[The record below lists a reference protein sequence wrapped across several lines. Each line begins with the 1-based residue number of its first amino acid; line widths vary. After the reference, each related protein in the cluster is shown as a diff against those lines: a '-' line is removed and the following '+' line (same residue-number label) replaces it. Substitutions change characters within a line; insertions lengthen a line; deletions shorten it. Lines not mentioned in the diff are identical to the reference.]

1 MNKTNTASK
10 QPFEKEPSVTSHLM
24 KKHISLLFCI
34 LAIATSCRHHS
45 ESEGKAI
52 FRYNE
57 AAGIS
62 TLDPA
67 FAKDQALIWAT
78 SQIYNGLVRLDTNL
92 NVEPCIAKKWDISS
106 DGLTYTFTLR
116 EDVYFHKNPLFNNAD
131 STRKITASDFVYSL
145 NRILDPQ
152 VASPGL
158 WIFAHLAT
166 NGFSAP
172 NDSTFIVK
180 LKEPFAP
187 MLSLL
192 SMPYCSVVPHE
203 VADHYGSDFRNHPCG
218 TGPFQFQYWKEG
230 VKLVL
235 RKNPNYFEYDTVF
248 DTEMN
253 PTAINRLPYLDA
265 IAVTFIID
273 KQTAFLEF
281 VKGNLDFM
289 NSLDAS
295 YKDEILTRT
304 GQLKSKYADRID
316 MLSIPFLNTEYLG
329 FLMDGKNQIPKAV
342 RQAIN
347 YGFDRRKMMKY
358 MRNNVGLPGC
368 KGMIPAGLPGYDTA
382 AGYGYNYDPD
392 KARHLLAD
400 AGYPNG
406 DGLPAISLATTS
418 SYLDLCKYIQ
428 QQLSIVGIDIKLDV
442 NPPAALREQ
451 MAQGKSPW
459 FRGSWIADY
468 PDAENYMTL
477 FYSPNH
483 SPNGPN
489 YTHFSSKAFD
499 RLYKASLS
507 ETDPSVRLRLYR
519 QMDSLVMDEAPV
531 VVLYYDQ
538 ILHFTH
544 KNISGMRTNAMNALD
559 LRYTKKEL

>member
-1 MNKTNTASK
+1 MSNK
-10 QPFEKEPSVTSHLM
+10 
-24 KKHISLLFCI
+24 LFLRI
-34 LAIATSCRHHS
+34 AAVSTLAIWLAACGRSN
-45 ESEGKAI
+45 EGEGKAI

-57 AAGIS
+57 SAGIS

-78 SQIYNGLVRLDTNL
+78 SQIFNGLVRLDSNL
-92 NVEPCIAKKWDISS
+92 NVEPCIAKRWSVSS

-116 EDVYFHKNPLFNNAD
+116 DDVYFHKSPLFKTLD
-131 STRKITASDFVYSL
+131 STRRVVAADFLYSL
-145 NRILDPQ
+145 GRILDPD

-158 WIFAHLAT
+158 WIFANVAD
-166 NGFSAP
+166 NGFEAP
-172 NDSTFIVK
+172 DDTTFVVR

-192 SMPYCSVVPHE
+192 SMPYCSVVPRE
-203 VADHYGSDFRNHPCG
+203 VVEHYGTDFRNHPVG
-218 TGPFQFQYWKEG
+218 TGPFRFQYWKEG

-235 RKNPNYFEYDTVF
+235 RRNDNYFERDA
-248 DTEMN
+248 EGHS
-253 PTAINRLPYLDA
+253 LPYLDA
-265 IAVTFIID
+265 VAVTFIID
-273 KQTAFLEF
+273 KQTVFLEF

-304 GQLKSKYADRID
+304 GQLKSKYASRID
-316 MLSIPFLNTEYLG
+316 MVSIPFLNTEYLG
-329 FLMDGKNQIPKAV
+329 FNMESFQKDFSAITGKPLDAHKCKLI

-347 YGFDRRKMMKY
+347 YGFDREKMMKY
-358 MRNNVGLPGC
+358 MRNNVGKPGLN
-368 KGMIPAGLPGYDTA
+368 GMIPCGLPAYDSSA
-382 AGYGYNYDPD
+382 AYGYNYNP
-392 KARHLLAD
+392 ARARALLAE
-400 AGYPNG
+400 AGFPNG
-406 DGLPAISLATTS
+406 NELPPIKLATTS

-428 QQLSIVGIDIKLDV
+428 QQLSLIGIDIKLDV

-483 SPNGPN
+483 SPAGPN
-489 YTHFSSKAFD
+489 YTHFTSQRFD
-499 RLYKASLS
+499 RLYRAAIR
-507 ETDPSVRLRLYR
+507 ETDNAKRLRMYR
-519 QMDSLVMDEAPV
+519 EMDSLVMDEAPV
-531 VVLYYDQ
+531 IVLYYDQ

-559 LRYTKKEL
+559 LRFTKKEQTKTAGN